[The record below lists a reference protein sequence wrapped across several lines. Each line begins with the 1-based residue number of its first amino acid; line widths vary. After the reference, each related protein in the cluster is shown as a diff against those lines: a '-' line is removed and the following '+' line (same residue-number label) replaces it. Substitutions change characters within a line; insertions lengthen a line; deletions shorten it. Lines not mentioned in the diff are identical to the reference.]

1 MKKKYI
7 ILGALFALS
16 TGFTACDM
24 DEEPQSSASVDMVFS
39 SEKGLQT
46 YAYSFYNVLPS
57 RTSADHRVTTLDYG
71 VKNSLSGM
79 EVGAYTVNTATTWD
93 WTALRNINFFLENNT
108 SSALSESIRNNYNGI
123 ARLFRARFYF
133 DKLVQY
139 GEVPWIDKVFND
151 SEDPDLYNPRDT
163 RDVIIGHILD
173 DLDYAYQNITEE
185 DVTYNSTIVNKWTA
199 AGFKSRVCLF
209 EAAWRKYHANDELD
223 VARTGCSQYTANDL
237 YQLAVNAAREVIDKG
252 PYKLYTAGA
261 YEGGRGAYRELFIA
275 DAAVTTEV
283 MMAVETDKVMGLG
296 EQNWWYNSSTYGPH
310 LCMSR
315 KFAKTYLNSD
325 GTPYNEKN
333 ADGSYKT
340 FVQESQDRDLRFNQT
355 VRAADY
361 TRKNASGS
369 YEPTA
374 ANFTGHTLTGYQ
386 LTKFVM
392 DDVSYDDAATNDN
405 DIPIMR
411 YAEILLNYA
420 EAKAELGQLTDAD
433 WALTVGALR
442 ARAGITGG
450 TAQTGTLSTKPT
462 SAEPYIA
469 AYYPTVSDPV
479 LLELRREREIELS
492 LEGFRLQDLKRW
504 NACDLWVN
512 DPWEGI
518 FIPAL
523 NTPLDMNG
531 DGTYDAYFYDTD
543 VIGDESYASIGVYV
557 GTGKNNVLNVN
568 PVQGGYLMKY
578 NYAGRQWP
586 QRQYLYPIPEVVIQL
601 NPNLSQNPGW

>member
-340 FVQESQDRDLRFNQT
+340 FVQESQGRDLRFNQT

-504 NACDLWVN
+504 NAC
-512 DPWEGI
+512 PSE
-518 FIPAL
+518 
-523 NTPLDMNG
+523 
-531 DGTYDAYFYDTD
+531 
-543 VIGDESYASIGVYV
+543 
-557 GTGKNNVLNVN
+557 NV
-568 PVQGGYLMKY
+568 
-578 NYAGRQWP
+578 R
-586 QRQYLYPIPEVVIQL
+586 
-601 NPNLSQNPGW
+601 

>member
-79 EVGAYTVNTATTWD
+79 EVGAYTVNSATTWD

-123 ARLFRARFYF
+123 ARLYRARFYF

-185 DVTYNSTIVNKWTA
+185 DITYNSTIVNKWTA

-237 YQLAVNAAREVIDKG
+237 YQLAANAAREVIDKG

-340 FVQESQDRDLRFNQT
+340 FVQESQGRDLRFNQT

>member
-151 SEDPDLYNPRDT
+151 SEDPDLYNPRNT

-237 YQLAVNAAREVIDKG
+237 YQLAANAAKEVIDKG

-340 FVQESQDRDLRFNQT
+340 FVQESQGRDLRFNQT

-568 PVQGGYLMKY
+568 PVQCGYLMKY

>member
-93 WTALRNINFFLENNT
+93 WTALRTINFFLENNT

-237 YQLAVNAAREVIDKG
+237 YQLAANAAKEVIDKG

-340 FVQESQDRDLRFNQT
+340 FVQESQGRDLRFNQT

>member
-79 EVGAYTVNTATTWD
+79 EVGAYTVNSATTWD

-237 YQLAVNAAREVIDKG
+237 YQLAANAAREVIDKG

-340 FVQESQDRDLRFNQT
+340 FVQESQGRDLRFNQT

-601 NPNLSQNPGW
+601 NPNLFQNPGW